1 MRKNELFS
9 RCNTKGGSHPL
20 EPVVTAFC
28 LIALLT
34 GWYKI

>member
-9 RCNTKGGSHPL
+9 RCNTKRGSHPL
-20 EPVVTAFC
+20 EPIVTAFS

-34 GWYKI
+34 GGYKI